1 LHQEQLALW
10 DLQGISIVKVSIAKG
25 ILTWQ

>member
-10 DLQGISIVKVSIAKG
+10 DLQVVSIVKTSIAKG
-25 ILTWQ
+25 VLTWQ

>member
-10 DLQGISIVKVSIAKG
+10 DLQDVRTGKG
-25 ILTWQ
+25 FLACRVLTWQ